1 MAEAGKKKKGY
12 RLGEDLAS
20 QLQLHSLML
29 PGTIL
34 IILFS
39 IVPLFGLV
47 LAFKNYQVTEGIK
60 GVFLFS

>member
-12 RLGEDLAS
+12 RLGKDLAS

-34 IILFS
+34 IILS
-39 IVPLFGLV
+39 V
-47 LAFKNYQVTEGIK
+47 LSLCLA
-60 GVFLFS
+60 